1 MPDHRPVLK
10 VCGLTRVADVRCA
23 EAAGAS
29 FCGLIVEIQRSPRS
43 ITREQAVLLAR
54 GCRAR
59 PVLVVEAMPPEEIA
73 ALAEA
78 VSWCGRPRP
87 HIELRVQLHGGDEQ
101 YVREVGE
108 ALDVG
113 ARAPVPRAFVWRPVG
128 LPECADDREALVADA
143 LAEIE
148 AALEAGASA
157 IVLDTRTS
165 GGTGGS
171 GRTCDW
177 EAAAEIV
184 RRTNAPVLL
193 AGGLGPENV
202 REALRVTGA
211 AGADLS
217 SSLEAAPG
225 RKSPLRLRELAAA
238 WAETM
243 RECEAGGL

>member
-1 MPDHRPVLK
+1 MPDQHPILK

-23 EAAGAS
+23 EATGAS
-29 FCGLIVEIQRSPRS
+29 FCGLIVEIERSPRS

-59 PVLVVEAMPPEEIA
+59 PVLVVESMPPEEIA
-73 ALAEA
+73 ALVEA
-78 VSWCGRPRP
+78 TGA
-87 HIELRVQLHGGDEQ
+87 HAVQLHGGDEE
-101 YVREVGE
+101 YLREVTE
-108 ALDVG
+108 ALD
-113 ARAPVPRAFVWRPVG
+113 RRAFVWRPVG
-128 LPECADDREALVADA
+128 LPEQCEDRAALVAET

-148 AALEAGASA
+148 AALAAGASA

-165 GGTGGS
+165 SGTGGS

-193 AGGLGPENV
+193 AGGLDPANV
-202 REALRVTGA
+202 RDALRVTGA

-225 RKSPLRLRELAAA
+225 RKSPARLRELAAA
-238 WAETM
+238 WARIM
-243 RECEAGGL
+243 PGCEADGL